1 MANFPTLQHNCKLCL
16 LLTEDAEVWLEA
28 HRRVYVDGIPRGAV
42 LDWLNGRI
50 AVVNLKRPEDDK
62 LTPIHRTTMANHFTT
77 HVLGMEEATMAKTA
91 ADQGF
96 LVGGM
101 RPALKYVRDVLGEG
115 SAASDVDDYLRM
127 QELVLAVER
136 RLKEFDDHLKVK
148 ENKSGKGSLDL
159 KDIAAFQKLVGNLM
173 SLKRDVAKTQS
184 SAKIAGMAVR
194 EAVEMVV
201 DAMLSRIDSV
211 VGEVR
216 ETLEQSMPGTSL
228 PHQVSQ
234 LVRTQIGDSLRI
246 VVPEVVTAV
255 EKRYRIK

>member
-1 MANFPTLQHNCKLCL
+1 MTNFPTLQHNCKLCML
-16 LLTEDAEVWLEA
+16 LKEDADVWLET

-50 AVVNLKRPEDDK
+50 EVLNLKRAVDDK

-77 HVLGMEEATMAKTA
+77 HVLGIEEATTAKTA
-91 ADQGF
+91 AEQGF

-101 RPALKYVRDVLGEG
+101 RPSVKFLRDVLGEG

-136 RLKEFDDHLKVK
+136 RLKEFDDHLKAKEVK
-148 ENKSGKGSLDL
+148 GGKGSLDL

-173 SLKRDVAKTQS
+173 TLKRDVSKTQS
-184 SAKIAGMAVR
+184 SSKIAGMAVR

-201 DAMLSRIDSV
+201 DAMLSKVDSV
-211 VGEVR
+211 VGEIR
-216 ETLEQSMPGTSL
+216 ETLEQAMPGTGL

-234 LVRTQIGDSLRI
+234 LVRSQIGDSLRI